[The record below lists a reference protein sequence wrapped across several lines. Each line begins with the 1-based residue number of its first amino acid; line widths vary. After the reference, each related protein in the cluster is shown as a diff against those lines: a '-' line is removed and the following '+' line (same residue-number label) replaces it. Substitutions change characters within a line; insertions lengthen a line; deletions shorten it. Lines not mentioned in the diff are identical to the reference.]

1 MMSAANKDNLQSNW
15 SSLVN
20 DMDSESVLLHL
31 QTESVITNDEAKRIE
46 ELRPSE
52 RNEAILHVVIRK
64 PNSAFYQFKDALNE
78 TNHPHLADLLKSSG
92 NIFSVKINQFSIV
105 IG

>member
-20 DMDSESVLLHL
+20 DMDSELVLPCL

-78 TNHPHLADLLKSSG
+78 SNHRHLADLLKSSG
-92 NIFSVKINQFSIV
+92 SIFSVKINQFSIV